1 MPDSIW
7 DSTLASYRDR
17 LASTESVPAG
27 ISTAAVTATFAL
39 GLMIKSLEIA
49 SRRKDFAGDR
59 ALATRLLDQARD
71 LRATLSRCADEDIA
85 AFRMKSPAAID
96 GVPLEVARAAASGLE
111 LCEKVEALVHSAVA
125 PDLLTATELL
135 GAAHRAALVTV
146 DSNTH
151 KK

>member
-7 DSTLASYRDR
+7 DSTLAAYRDR

-27 ISTAAVTATFAL
+27 VSTAAVAATFAL
-39 GLMIKSLEIA
+39 GLLIKSVEIA

-59 ALATRLLDQARD
+59 ALATRLLDQAQD
-71 LRATLSRCADEDIA
+71 LRAILSRCADEDIEA
-85 AFRMKSPAAID
+85 YRTKSPAAID
-96 GVPLEVARAAASGLE
+96 GVPLAVARAAASGLE
-111 LCEKVEALVHSAVA
+111 LCEAAEALVHAAVA
-125 PDLLTATELL
+125 PDLLTASELL
-135 GAAHRAALVTV
+135 GAAQRAALVTL